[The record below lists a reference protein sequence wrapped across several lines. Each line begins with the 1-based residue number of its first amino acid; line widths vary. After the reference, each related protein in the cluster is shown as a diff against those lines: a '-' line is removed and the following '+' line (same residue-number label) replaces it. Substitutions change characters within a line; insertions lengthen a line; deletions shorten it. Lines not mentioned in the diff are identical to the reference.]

1 MMHRTLFSLAL
12 VLSLLALSGPPA
24 WAQRPGMMMRPDTSA
39 RPMGMGPGRMMGPGM
54 MQRMQG
60 MHRRMMQRPLH
71 RTSMAAFLLPAL
83 ADTLGLSSQQTE
95 QLGSMKQTLLTR
107 YREDRRQML
116 ARRSELQS
124 LFEDEAR
131 PDAET
136 VREHLRTVAGLRAE
150 QRALVYET
158 GQSMREV
165 LTPEQREAFDAFTP
179 RQQMRAL
186 MTRLTMAEMMQM
198 RRVMHGPRRG
208 RGWRDAGMM
217 RRGQRGPGWMRRG
230 MGPGRGGSWKRGQS
244 GPDGR

>member
-1 MMHRTLFSLAL
+1 MILNVTMKRLPAASATL
-12 VLSLLALSGPPA
+12 VLLLGIVGTPVL
-24 WAQRPGMMMRPDTSA
+24 AQQDRPGMMMRPDTSA

-60 MHRRMMQRPLH
+60 LHRHMMQRPLH

-95 QLGSMKQTLLTR
+95 QIGRMKQAMMAR
-107 YREDRRQML
+107 HRERRRQMV
-116 ARRSELQS
+116 ARRSEFQS

-165 LTPEQREAFDAFTP
+165 LTPEQRGVFDAFTP

-186 MTRLTMAEMMQM
+186 MARLTVADMMQM
-198 RRVMHGPRRG
+198 RRMMHGPRRG
-208 RGWRDAGMM
+208 PGMGPRGM
-217 RRGQRGPGWMRRG
+217 RPRG
-230 MGPGRGGSWKRGQS
+230 MGPSGKRPRMRRRQ
-244 GPDGR
+244 GPGNP

>member
-39 RPMGMGPGRMMGPGM
+39 RPMGMGPGRMMSPGM
-54 MQRMQG
+54 VQRMQG
-60 MHRRMMQRPLH
+60 VHRRMMQRPLH

-95 QLGSMKQTLLTR
+95 QLGRMKQAMMAR
-107 YREDRRQML
+107 HREHRRQML

-136 VREHLRTVAGLRAE
+136 VREHLRAVARLRAE

-165 LTPEQREAFDAFTP
+165 LTPEQREAFDALTP

-186 MTRLTMAEMMQM
+186 MTRLTVADMMQM
-198 RRVMHGPRRG
+198 RRMMHGPRRG
-208 RGWRDAGMM
+208 RGLGLQGMGPRGMEPRRMGPPGNRPRM
-217 RRGQRGPGWMRRG
+217 RRGQGPGN
-230 MGPGRGGSWKRGQS
+230 P
-244 GPDGR
+244 